1 MASITS
7 DQGVVL
13 KRVFRNK
20 GITGSIQNKTLNY
33 SEAEVGKYL
42 GDNWTKGDI
51 KSVHKAFSK
60 CATIIGATGGLS
72 EKKLDEWITAASAP
86 KTTPKAAPKSKDAPS
101 SSKASSSK
109 LSGSKSTMSDKEY
122 DKFVDDAM
130 CKLRDQLKLRK

>member
-7 DQGVVL
+7 DQGAVL

-42 GDNWTKGDI
+42 GDNWTTGDV
-51 KSVHKAFSK
+51 KNVHKAFSK
-60 CATIIGATGGLS
+60 CAKIVGATGGLS
-72 EKKLDEWITAASAP
+72 EKKLDEWIAAASAP

-101 SSKASSSK
+101 KASSSK
-109 LSGSKSTMSDKEY
+109 QSGSKSTMSAQEY
-122 DKFVDDAM
+122 EKFVDDAM
-130 CKLRDQLKLRK
+130 CKMRDQLKLRK